1 MNYLLKCSLW
11 YSMLSFAFSLKLV
24 LTKQNEVELND
35 EYGED
40 LNTIESTMNQIEK
53 MSQKRT
59 IKEIINKDEFE
70 IDNRDITM
78 HIANLLRCD
87 DASNKSFYKLNSIAN
102 NKYKGSDKLKGNS
115 KLKKVLKIILADR
128 SFKMPCRVDAAQLAT
143 RLFDIPVTIQT
154 TGKDPNKDSPT
165 RDSYIIMPRV
175 DRLYR
180 PDKEIEK
187 YKAGNWDV

>member
-11 YSMLSFAFSLKLV
+11 FLMLAFAFSLKLTM
-24 LTKQNEVELND
+24 TKQNVDFID

-53 MSQKRT
+53 MSKNIN

-70 IDNRDITM
+70 INNKDITM
-78 HIANLLRCD
+78 HIANLFRCD
-87 DASNKSFYKLNSIAN
+87 EVSAKSFYKLNSIAN
-102 NKYKGSDKLKGNS
+102 NKYKGSDNLKANS
-115 KLKKVLKIILADR
+115 NLKKVLKIILSDR
-128 SFKMPCRVDAAQLAT
+128 SFKMPCRVNAAKLAT

-175 DRLYR
+175 TRLYR
-180 PDKEIEK
+180 PDKEIEN

>member
-1 MNYLLKCSLW
+1 MNYLLKWSLW

-87 DASNKSFYKLNSIAN
+87 DASNKSLYKLNSIGN
-102 NKYKGSDKLKGNS
+102 NK
-115 KLKKVLKIILADR
+115 
-128 SFKMPCRVDAAQLAT
+128 
-143 RLFDIPVTIQT
+143 
-154 TGKDPNKDSPT
+154 
-165 RDSYIIMPRV
+165 
-175 DRLYR
+175 
-180 PDKEIEK
+180 
-187 YKAGNWDV
+187 